1 MQNNAAYNGKYED
14 LKKYV
19 DLSEY
24 GDFNDTETYLSLI
37 HESDKAIQKLC
48 NYFKNIDEP
57 TLICF
62 FGDHQASIEED
73 FFELLYGKPLDDL
86 TDEEQ
91 MKRYITPFFIWAN
104 YDIEEQYIDKISA
117 NYLEDLILLTAG
129 YDLTGYEAFTYN
141 LYQKYPVISANGIY
155 DKDGNFYT
163 EDAELDK
170 ELINITILSD
180 EYRV

>member
-1 MQNNAAYNGKYED
+1 MSK
-14 LKKYV
+14 
-19 DLSEY
+19 Y
-24 GDFNDTETYLSLI
+24 GDFKDAETYLSLI

-48 NYFKNIDEP
+48 HYFEKNDEP

-62 FGDHQASIEED
+62 FGDHQPSIEDE
-73 FFELLYGKPLDDL
+73 FNELLYGKSLDDL

-91 MKRYITPFFIWAN
+91 MKRYITPFFIWTN

-117 NYLEDLILLTAG
+117 NYLENSILLTAG

-141 LYQKYPVISANGIY
+141 LYQKYPVISSNGIY

-163 EDAELDK
+163 EDVELDEK
-170 ELINITILSD
+170 LINDYKILQYYRMNT
-180 EYRV
+180 EYQSEE